1 MITADNYFDEIPAIL
16 DRLPSEVKDAHELVS
31 AMKNDGIDNPFKTGD
46 ADIDSM
52 GELLLEKANSILA
65 KAEKKESRAA
75 KPKPI
80 NEMEQGVI
88 DRYPKATKK
97 LAEKRKKQ
105 ADKKEAQAP
114 KKTFK
119 RAVKKRNTV
128 GLNQRKTK
136 KGKTISRKSAQK
148 ITRKAIKQVRKSD
161 AQKPSVTKKIFTK
174 ELQIIK
180 AFIANDK
187 KEVSVG
193 VLKAKHAAV
202 KNALKD
208 GKTNQHQ
215 ETLRNIS
222 VRYGKAIGAIKGTAT
237 HIKCNIEKSF
247 ILKLKDIVVGA
258 KIKVRTDVLGGMM
271 NDVITCK
278 KCNWK
283 WNYEDGGN
291 DPYVCHHCGYD
302 NANGLS
308 GVKKLTLKQYLN
320 QKNPSRDIEVYL
332 KPNQVSVYNGHVTT
346 VTITDKEYVKRFPE
360 ISHTYLLKDYDNI
373 LYVVR
378 DNGKHDETVFRYD
391 KPAKK

>member
-1 MITADNYFDEIPAIL
+1 MTNHEYLRQEFGKNKGGTADFSADTWEVANEVYIMEKEYDDEGFDIVKRVNIGDEDEPEYEFEVLKSIYLDDNKNTIEFVASEARRLSKNNKLKGTNMITANNYFDEIPAIL

-31 AMKNDGIDNPFKTGD
+31 AMKKDGIDNPFNTGD

-65 KAEKKESRAA
+65 KAEKKEAFAPSKPKAEKPKSIKITQAKVEPKPKAEPKA
-75 KPKPI
+75 KP
-80 NEMEQGVI
+80 
-88 DRYPKATKK
+88 
-97 LAEKRKKQ
+97 L
-105 ADKKEAQAP
+105 P

-119 RAVKKRNTV
+119 SVVKKS
-128 GLNQRKTK
+128 KPSK
-136 KGKTISRKSAQK
+136 KGKTISRKTAQK

-180 AFIANDK
+180 AFIANSG
-187 KEVSVG
+187 KEISVG

-247 ILKLKDIVVGA
+247 ILKLKDIVASA

-278 KCNWK
+278 KCHWK

-302 NANGLS
+302 NA
-308 GVKKLTLKQYLN
+308 KK
-320 QKNPSRDIEVYL
+320 
-332 KPNQVSVYNGHVTT
+332 
-346 VTITDKEYVKRFPE
+346 
-360 ISHTYLLKDYDNI
+360 
-373 LYVVR
+373 
-378 DNGKHDETVFRYD
+378 
-391 KPAKK
+391 

>member
-1 MITADNYFDEIPAIL
+1 MITANNYFDEIPAIL

-31 AMKNDGIDNPFKTGD
+31 AMKKDGIDNPFNTGD

-65 KAEKKESRAA
+65 KAEKKTNTVDLSQRKTKAEKPRGIKITKA
-75 KPKPI
+75 KAEPKRDTAILKKYNWDEDHPI
-80 NEMEQGVI
+80 MILDHDSSQWKKAYDEFISYIKKN
-88 DRYPKATKK
+88 PKGKSGDFELIETKK
-97 LAEKRKKQ
+97 P
-105 ADKKEAQAP
+105 AP

-119 RAVKKRNTV
+119 RVVKKRNTV
-128 GLNQRKTK
+128 GLNQRKSK
-136 KGKTISRKSAQK
+136 KGKTISRKAAQK
-148 ITRKAIKQVRKSD
+148 ITRKAIKQVRKAD

-174 ELQIIK
+174 ELQLIK
-180 AFIANDK
+180 AFIANNG
-187 KEVSVG
+187 KEISVG

-247 ILKLKDIVVGA
+247 ILKLKDIVASA

-302 NANGLS
+302 NA
-308 GVKKLTLKQYLN
+308 KK
-320 QKNPSRDIEVYL
+320 
-332 KPNQVSVYNGHVTT
+332 
-346 VTITDKEYVKRFPE
+346 
-360 ISHTYLLKDYDNI
+360 
-373 LYVVR
+373 
-378 DNGKHDETVFRYD
+378 
-391 KPAKK
+391 